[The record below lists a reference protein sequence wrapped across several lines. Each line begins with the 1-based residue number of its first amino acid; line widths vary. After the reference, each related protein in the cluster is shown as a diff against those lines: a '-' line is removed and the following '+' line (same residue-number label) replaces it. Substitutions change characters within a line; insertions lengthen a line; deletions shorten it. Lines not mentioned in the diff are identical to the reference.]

1 MPINDG
7 QNPYYSMKHT
17 LGSTNYEDANLDHLC
32 LKNTLDKND
41 AFGLIRHKFK
51 NVRYQLKHTYH

>member
-7 QNPYYSMKHT
+7 QNPYINIKHS
-17 LGSTNYEDANLDHLC
+17 LGSPDYEDANLNELC
-32 LKNTLDKND
+32 LKNALDKND

-51 NVRYQLKHTYH
+51 NVRYQLKHT